1 MIAIVLFFIFLCWG
15 SFLNVVAYR
24 VILGKSIVF
33 PGSFCPKCNHAL
45 AWYDL
50 IPVISYILLQG
61 QCRYC
66 TKKISLLYPFIELLT
81 AVSLTILYFVGLPQ
95 YFFAY
100 FIFISAL
107 IVTIR
112 SDLETMLISAY
123 VSWFLIPLG
132 FLFSYFGFLPISLT
146 ESFLACIG
154 SGLFLYAIAQAFY
167 YFTKKHGLG
176 FGDIQLIAFIG
187 AFIGLLGVWFTILY
201 GSVAGL
207 LVGSTYLLLTKQT
220 IKTKIP
226 FGPFL
231 AGSAIV
237 FVLTQKYIL
246 HFLFHF

>member
-15 SFLNVVAYR
+15 SFLNVIAYR

-33 PGSFCPKCNHAL
+33 PGSFCTKCNHPL

-61 QCRYC
+61 QCHYC

-81 AVSLTILYFVGLPQ
+81 AVSLTILYFVVVPQ

-146 ESFLACIG
+146 ESSLACIG
-154 SGLFLYAIAQAFY
+154 SGLFLYAISQAFY
-167 YFTKKHGLG
+167 YLTNKHGLG